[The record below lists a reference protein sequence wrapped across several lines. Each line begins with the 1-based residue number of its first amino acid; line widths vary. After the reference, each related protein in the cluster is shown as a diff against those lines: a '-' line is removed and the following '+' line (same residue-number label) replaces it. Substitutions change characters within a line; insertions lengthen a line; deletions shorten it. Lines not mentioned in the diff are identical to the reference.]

1 MTSVK
6 LQKFEGHRREQL
18 RYSQI
23 IGSLIYL
30 AGATKLD
37 ISYAVNKLCRFAS
50 NPEDD
55 HWKAL
60 KRVVRYLKG
69 TMDYRIHYTGYPRV
83 LEGYSDSN

>member
-1 MTSVK
+1 M
-6 LQKFEGHRREQL
+6 

-50 NPEDD
+50 NLEDD

-60 KRVVRYLKG
+60 ECVVISEILHIIVS
-69 TMDYRIHYTGYPRV
+69 YRKDIHAAFYI
-83 LEGYSDSN
+83 